1 MALDGA
7 LEPPAQ
13 AGALTS
19 TERRHATHELEAK
32 LGYTFADPKILDLAL
47 THIGAAKQRNASY
60 QRLEFL
66 GDRVLGLAISAMLFR
81 TYPQAEEGELSR
93 RLADL
98 VRKESC
104 ATVAARWEV
113 ESHIR
118 LGAGERASTTLRQA
132 ILGDICESIIG
143 AVFLDGGFAAA
154 SALVERA
161 FGARMREPSRPL
173 RDPKTMLQEWA
184 QAKTLATPIY
194 RLVARTGPDHA
205 PSFVVAVVI
214 DGHADAEAEGPSK
227 RIAEQAAASAFMI
240 REKLNETSRDK

>member
-1 MALDGA
+1 MAVDGA
-7 LEPPAQ
+7 LEPFVQ
-13 AGALTS
+13 AGALTPADK
-19 TERRHATHELEAK
+19 RHATAELELR
-32 LGYTFADPKILDLAL
+32 LGYTFADPKILGFAL

-104 ATVAARWEV
+104 AAAAARWEV
-113 ESHIR
+113 EPYIR
-118 LGAGERASTTLRQA
+118 LGVGEQASTTLRQA

-154 SALVERA
+154 TALVERA
-161 FGARMREPSRPL
+161 FGAQMRAPSRPL

-184 QAKTLATPIY
+184 QSKTLAMPVY

-205 PSFVVAVVI
+205 PCFVVAVVI
-214 DGHADAEAEGPSK
+214 EGHPDAEAEGSSK
-227 RIAEQAAASAFMI
+227 RAAEQAAALAFMT
-240 REKLNETSRDK
+240 REKLTETSRDK

>member
-7 LEPPAQ
+7 LEPSVQ
-13 AGALTS
+13 AGALTP
-19 TERRHATHELEAK
+19 TERRHATAELEAR
-32 LGYTFADPKILDLAL
+32 LGYTFADPKLLQLAL
-47 THIGAAKQRNASY
+47 THIGAAKQRDASY

-66 GDRVLGLAISAMLFR
+66 GDRVLGLAISAMLFP
-81 TYPQAEEGELSR
+81 TFPQAEEGELSR

-104 ATVAARWEV
+104 AAVAARWLV
-113 ESHIR
+113 EPHIR
-118 LGAGERASTTLRQA
+118 LGAGERSSTTLRQA

-161 FGARMREPSRPL
+161 FGAQMRAPSRPL

-184 QAKTLATPIY
+184 QAKGFAMPSY
-194 RLVARTGPDHA
+194 RLVERSGPDHA
-205 PSFVVAVVI
+205 PAFVVAVRI
-214 DGHADAEAEGPSK
+214 DGHDEASAEGPSK
-227 RIAEQAAASAFMI
+227 RIAEQAAAAAFMT
-240 REKLNETSRDK
+240 REKLDEMS